1 MKLKHFL
8 QKYSLDF
15 YLHPNIIEAVEEW
28 LKQKLDEIKT
38 LRRMNP
44 SGYLW
49 FDDQKQTIEELLEE
63 LKEK

>member
-28 LKQKLDEIKT
+28 LKQKQIELALIKQQYSI
-38 LRRMNP
+38 N
-44 SGYLW
+44 G
-49 FDDQKQTIEELLEE
+49 FKTITELLEE

>member
-1 MKLKHFL
+1 MKLKYFL

-28 LKQKLDEIKT
+28 LKQKRDSIKYWDYDYIE
-38 LRRMNP
+38 RE
-44 SGYLW
+44 
-49 FDDQKQTIEELLEE
+49 TINELLEE